1 MRLKDRLSNAC
12 FQWVHGRNLVYNT
25 CWEDPRIDRE
35 ALELRPDHAVLVIT
49 SAGCNALDYVLQQ
62 PRVVHCVDVNPRQN
76 ALLQLKLAGI
86 AALDHTDF
94 FSLFGH
100 GSALHHRELY
110 QDALRPQLEGF
121 AQRYW
126 DKHIDF
132 FRRGPGRASFYFRGT
147 AGYFA
152 RSANQFADRVLGI
165 RDQVERLLSAPSVEQ
180 QEEIYLR
187 EIKPVLWSR
196 PVKWMVARDTT
207 LSLLG
212 VPRAQRQQVERY
224 HARGIAGFIEDCVE
238 TVFTRLPLHDNY
250 FWRVYLTGHYTHDCC
265 PEYLRPDNFARLKGG
280 LADRVRIHTTSVAG
294 FLREHD
300 SPIDRFVLLDH
311 MDWMSAWRNDLLQDE
326 WQQVLDRAAPGAR
339 FLWRSG
345 GTETAYVDPVLVQ
358 RNGRPIRVGDLL
370 HYDRDLA
377 NRLHPLDRV
386 HTYGSFHI
394 AHLQS

>member
-224 HARGIAGFIEDCVE
+224 HGRGIAGFIEECVE

-326 WQQVLDRAAPGAR
+326 WQQLLDRAAPGAR

>member
-1 MRLKDRLSNAC
+1 MRIPDRLSNAC

-35 ALELRPDHAVLVIT
+35 ALQLRPEHAVLVIT

-224 HARGIAGFIEDCVE
+224 HGRGIAGFIEECVE

-326 WQQVLDRAAPGAR
+326 WQQLLDRAAPGAR

-394 AHLQS
+394 AHLHS

>member
-1 MRLKDRLSNAC
+1 MRIPDRLSNAC

-25 CWEDPRIDRE
+25 CWEDPRIDRV
-35 ALELRPDHAVLVIT
+35 ALALRPEHAVLVIT
-49 SAGCNALDYVLQQ
+49 SAGCNALDYVLQE

-100 GSALHHRELY
+100 GSAVHHRELY
-110 QDALRPQLEGF
+110 HDALRPRLEGF
-121 AQRYW
+121 ARRYW
-126 DKHIDF
+126 DKYIDF
-132 FRRGPGRASFYFRGT
+132 FRRGPGRSSFYFRGT

-152 RSANQFADRVLGI
+152 RTANQFADRVLGI
-165 RDQVERLLSAPSVEQ
+165 RDQVERLLSAQSVEQ

-224 HARGIAGFIEDCVE
+224 HDRGIAGFIEDCVE
-238 TVFTRLPLHDNY
+238 TVFTQLPLHDNY

-265 PEYLRPDNFARLKGG
+265 PEYLRPENFARLKAG
-280 LADRVRIHTTSVAG
+280 LADRVRVHTNSVAG
-294 FLREHD
+294 FLKEQ
-300 SPIDRFVLLDH
+300 PATVDRFVLLDH
-311 MDWMSAWRNDLLQDE
+311 MDWMSAWRQDLLQEE
-326 WQQVLDRAAPGAR
+326 WQQLLDRAAPNAR

-345 GTETAYVDPVLVQ
+345 GTETAFVDPVIVQ
-358 RNGRPIRVGDLL
+358 RDGRPTRVGDLL
-370 HYDRDLA
+370 RYDRDLA

-386 HTYGSFHI
+386 HTYGSFSI
-394 AHLQS
+394 AQLLD

>member
-224 HARGIAGFIEDCVE
+224 HGRGIAGFIEECVE

-300 SPIDRFVLLDH
+300 SPIHRFVLLDH

-326 WQQVLDRAAPGAR
+326 WQQLLDRAAPGAR

-345 GTETAYVDPVLVQ
+345 GTETAFVDPVLVQ

-394 AHLQS
+394 AHLHS